1 MLSLDFEVDF
11 MLIFEFKAFNLFPSA
26 LSSFLPLLLDV
37 LLITLSETLLQRLFS
52 SSDEIC

>member
-11 MLIFEFKAFNLFPSA
+11 MLIFEFKPLNLLPSA
-26 LSSFLPLLLDV
+26 LSSFLPFLLDV

-52 SSDEIC
+52 YSDEIC